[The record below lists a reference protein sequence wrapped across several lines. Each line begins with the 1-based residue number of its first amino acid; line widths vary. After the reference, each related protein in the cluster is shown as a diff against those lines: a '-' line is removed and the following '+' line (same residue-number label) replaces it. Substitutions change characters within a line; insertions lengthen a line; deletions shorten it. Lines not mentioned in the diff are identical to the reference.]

1 MNRPNPLLAFVG
13 RLWHKLA
20 MPIFV
25 ERFVL
30 PVLAAVLILVL
41 GSAHK
46 EFQLERMEQLETW
59 RC

>member
-13 RLWHKLA
+13 RLWAKLA

-30 PVLAAVLILVL
+30 PVLAVVPVLVL
-41 GSAHK
+41 VSAHK
-46 EFQLERMEQLETW
+46 KF
-59 RC
+59 